1 MRTSGMPSSPLVEL
15 LKLPATDRA
24 EIALA
29 LWESLAAGERDS
41 ELALSDEQRAELD
54 RRWAEHVADPA
65 SAIPWAD
72 VRVKL
77 SA

>member
-1 MRTSGMPSSPLVEL
+1 MPSSDMPTSPLVEL

-24 EIALA
+24 ELALA
-29 LWESLAAGERDS
+29 LWDSLTEGDRES

-65 SAIPWAD
+65 SGIPWAD
-72 VRVKL
+72 VRAKL
-77 SA
+77 LA

>member
-1 MRTSGMPSSPLVEL
+1 MPTSPLVEL

-24 EIALA
+24 ELALA
-29 LWESLAAGERDS
+29 LWDSLTEGDRDS

-65 SAIPWAD
+65 SAISWAD
-72 VRVKL
+72 VRAKL
-77 SA
+77 LA